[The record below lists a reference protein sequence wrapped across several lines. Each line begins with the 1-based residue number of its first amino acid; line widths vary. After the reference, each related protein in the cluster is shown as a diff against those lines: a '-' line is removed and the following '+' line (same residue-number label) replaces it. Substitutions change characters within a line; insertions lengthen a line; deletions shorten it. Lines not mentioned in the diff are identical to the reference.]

1 MKKPFTLFS
10 SLLISLTL
18 CVAIPVRGQTLL
30 YKKSATHDL
39 SKTGIKGVDLPVR
52 LFRRLNIEKLSKPKS
67 YKTSKVTNTYID
79 TVTVYANLSNTL
91 RISYHYDTS
100 YNNIL
105 ALSEEYSNG
114 TWQNSS
120 KDTLVY
126 DSAGNVLSSTWKN
139 WSSNTWVNA
148 SRTLSTYGTSHI
160 LLTQKDQTWQNGAWD
175 NSDSSTY
182 SYDLNDNVLTYYK
195 MVWND
200 SAWVN
205 KAFRLYTYDSLG
217 RMTAGYYQSWA
228 DTLWINDQRYLYD
241 YDTAGNVSSATL
253 QKADL
258 QEWKNYYK
266 EIYTHDPAG
275 HETGYTSMFWND
287 TDSVWTNSEK
297 YTYTYDAAGNVS
309 TAIGQDWNDTV
320 WINSQK
326 GDYSYDT
333 YGGVQSALTQY
344 WSVSDSAWVDTT
356 LSIYNYDNYG
366 DAIMG
371 DFYTGTSQ
379 SWNQN
384 NDGVLTIPYDFN
396 LQSNYYTGYHVD
408 AHFIISGQNE
418 PEGVKNFLQNSV
430 KLFTCNPNPVSG
442 QATLSIGLKKK
453 ITGTIDLYDL
463 SGRKI
468 QTLFQGTLNSGE
480 QQITFNMTSRKPGI
494 YLVALISGKGN
505 ETIKLIKR

>member
-1 MKKPFTLFS
+1 MWTIVS
-10 SLLISLTL
+10 SIIGDG
-18 CVAIPVRGQTLL
+18 CVQGQT
-30 YKKSATHDL
+30 
-39 SKTGIKGVDLPVR
+39 IKFNFNEVSSRQVADFNSFQLNQPVE
-52 LFRRLNIEKLSKPKS
+52 FMQRLNPPRQSQLKNHEKSSHAQSVKMDTAVVYSNWVNPKR
-67 YKTSKVTNTYID
+67 YTY
-79 TVTVYANLSNTL
+79 V
-91 RISYHYDTS
+91 YDTTGNNVAS
-100 YNNIL
+100 YVENTNNGKWI
-105 ALSEEYSNG
+105 YS
-114 TWQNSS
+114 TM
-120 KDTLVY
+120 DTAVY
-126 DSAGNVLSSTWKN
+126 DSVGNALSKTWKN
-139 WSSNTWVNA
+139 WVDSSWVNA
-148 SRTLSTYGTSHI
+148 SRTLSTYGTNHL
-160 LLTQKDQTWQNGAWD
+160 LLTQKGTSWLNGAWE

-182 SYDLNDNVLTYYK
+182 YYDKNDNILTYYN

-200 SAWVN
+200 SSWVN
-205 KAFRLYTYDSLG
+205 KAFWLYTYDTLG
-217 RMTAGYYQSWA
+217 RMTASYYKSWA
-228 DTLWINDQRYLYD
+228 DSLWINNQRYLYD
-241 YDTAGNVSSATL
+241 YDTAGNVSTATL
-253 QKADL
+253 QKAHL
-258 QEWKNYYK
+258 QEWENYYK
-266 EIYTHDPAG
+266 EIYTHDTTG
-275 HETGYTSMFWND
+275 NETSYQSMIWND

-297 YTYTYDAAGNVS
+297 YTYTYDASGNLS
-309 TAIGQDWNDTV
+309 TGIGQDWNDTV

-344 WSVSDSAWVDTT
+344 WSVSDSAWADTT

-371 DFYTGTSQ
+371 DFYTGSTSQ

-408 AHFIISGQNE
+408 AHFIISGQSG

-453 ITGTIDLYDL
+453 IKGEIDLYDL

-468 QTLFQGTLNSGE
+468 QTVFQGTLKAGE
-480 QQITFNMTSRKPGI
+480 HQIVLNMEHGNPGI
-494 YLVALISGKGN
+494 YLVVLISGEGN